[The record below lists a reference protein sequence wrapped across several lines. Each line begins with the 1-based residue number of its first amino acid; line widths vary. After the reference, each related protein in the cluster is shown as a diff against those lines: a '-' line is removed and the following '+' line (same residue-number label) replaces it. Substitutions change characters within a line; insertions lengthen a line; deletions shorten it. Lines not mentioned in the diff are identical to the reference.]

1 MAIGDLR
8 KNEMM
13 SHLLDSLDAG
23 KDIGEYGRLVFAMVG
38 RHFLKEDELVKHL
51 SKNPRLSEEDA
62 RALVVQVQ
70 ERDYNPPKREKILQW
85 QSQQAFP
92 ICPDNDPD
100 GCNVYKN
107 LNFPDGVFEKIN
119 EYYHQK
125 AAG

>member
-13 SHLLDSLDAG
+13 SHLLDSLEAG

-38 RHFLKEDELVKHL
+38 RHFLKEEELVKYL
-51 SKNPRLSEEDA
+51 SKNPRFREEDA

-85 QSQQAFP
+85 QSQQDFP
-92 ICPDNDPD
+92 ICPGNHPD

-107 LNFPDGVFEKIN
+107 LTFPDGVFEKIT
-119 EYYHQK
+119 EYYHEK
-125 AAG
+125 AVG

>member
-13 SHLLDSLDAG
+13 SHLLDSLEAG

-38 RHFLKEDELVKHL
+38 RHFLKDEELVSHL
-51 SKNPRLSEEDA
+51 SKNPRFSEEDA
-62 RALVVQVQ
+62 RALVLQAQ
-70 ERDYNPPKREKILQW
+70 ERDYNPPKRDKIMHW
-85 QSQQAFP
+85 QSQQDFA
-92 ICPDNDPD
+92 ICPGDDPD

-107 LNFPDGVFEKIN
+107 LKFPDGVFEKIN
-119 EYYHQK
+119 EYYHEK

>member
-85 QSQQAFP
+85 QSQQDFP